1 MAWALCLV
9 LVVVPATLRG
19 SGPVTREEAVQRAK
33 ESLAKETG
41 LDPAEIRVRR
51 TESVEW
57 PDRSLGCPRDGEVYA
72 TLTTPGYRISLQ
84 VARTLYTVHVGG
96 GRAVVCGK
104 PLGPSQGPRDGARRP
119 ERVPEEHDVPVKGEV
134 PERILDAVLND
145 LARRTNA
152 DRESFEIVRAEETV
166 WNDGALG
173 CPRPGV
179 EYLPAPVRGYRVV
192 LRHGDHDYDYRA
204 VRPDFFVLCE
214 RPRVGPPSPP
224 GPGAHR
230 QD

>member
-9 LVVVPATLRG
+9 LVAVPATVRG
-19 SGPVTREEAVQRAK
+19 SGPMTREEAVEAAK
-33 ESLAKETG
+33 ELLAKEAG
-41 LDPAEIRVRR
+41 LDPAEMRARR

-72 TLTTPGYRISLQ
+72 ALRTSGYRVSLQ

-104 PLGPSQGPRDGARRP
+104 PLGPSEGPRVAGRRP

-145 LARRTNA
+145 LAKRTDAN
-152 DRESFEIVRAEETV
+152 RESFEIVRAEETV
-166 WNDGALG
+166 WNDGSLG
-173 CPRPGV
+173 CAKPGV
-179 EYLPAPVRGYRVV
+179 EYLPAPVRGYHLI
-192 LRHGDHDYDYRA
+192 LRHGDRDYDYRA
-204 VRPDFFVLCE
+204 VRPDFFILCE
-214 RPRVGPPSPP
+214 RPRVGSPPPP
-224 GPGAHR
+224 GPGTER